1 MLNRRSRRKTRKQ
14 RGGNIIPPKV
24 AIFFV
29 GRISGF
35 EHTKINLLKIKNK
48 FNPICFCSLNESTLT
63 GNTKKFCEL
72 FDVTNMNEQ
81 VRIEKTVLPKSLVL
95 KPNISLN
102 PKNVYSMFYHQK
114 HVMHLIEAYQK
125 KHNILFDCVIYYRA
139 DIATQDDL
147 NIHDLANNTVYIPHG
162 SDSIGIND
170 RMAYG
175 NFEAM
180 KKYTS
185 SIDLINNM
193 GVIELYPEVILKK
206 NLDAHKLNVERI
218 QYNANNLHPWRK

>member
-1 MLNRRSRRKTRKQ
+1 MVNRRSRRKTRKQ
-14 RGGNIIPPKV
+14 KGGNIIPPKV

-35 EHTKINLLKIKNK
+35 EHTKTNLLKIKNK
-48 FNPICFCSLNESTLT
+48 FNSTCFCSLNESTPSET
-63 GNTKKFCEL
+63 TKKFCEL
-72 FDVTNMNEQ
+72 FDVSNMSEQ
-81 VRIEKTVLPKSLVL
+81 VHIEKTVVPKSLVL

-114 HVMHLIEAYQK
+114 QVMNLIEAYQT
-125 KHNILFDCVIYYRA
+125 KHNIHFDCVIYYRA
-139 DIATQDDL
+139 DIATEDDL
-147 NIHDLANNTVYIPHG
+147 NIQALANNTVYIPHG

-185 SIDLINNM
+185 SIDLINKM
-193 GVIELYPEVILKK
+193 GVIDLYPEVILKQ
-206 NLDAHKLNVERI
+206 NLDGHKLKVERI
-218 QYNANNLHPWRK
+218 HYNANNLHPRRK